1 MNAELTCNLFQIV
14 QIKTPWCNGGP
25 WLLKRRVDGIL
36 GLLYSYIIF
45 VGYYTFIDTVL
56 MSM

>member
-14 QIKTPWCNGGP
+14 QIKTPRCNGGP
-25 WLLKRRVDGIL
+25 WLLKRRVGYGIL

-45 VGYYTFIDTVL
+45 VDTFIDTVI